1 MKKFRFLALLLALI
15 LTLSVYSPAAL
26 ALESPDLNAQ
36 SVLLVDLDSGR
47 VLYEKNADERRAPAS
62 LTKIMTVMLVL
73 EAVNRGEIGLDDPV
87 TAQDD
92 CRDGMS
98 DDSSTAGIVPG
109 VTTTVR
115 ELLYCAL
122 LKSANEACNVLGR
135 YVSGSVSGFVE
146 RMNAKAQELGCT
158 NTHFANTNGLTAE
171 DHYTTARDLV
181 KITNAAM
188 AYPLFMEICN
198 TQGYQPSTNA
208 INGGEIMYNS
218 NALISSFSD
227 YGNQYLYEYASGVKT
242 GYTRAAGYCLIST
255 AERQGVHVLAVVL
268 GCDGWY
274 NAQIEDLYN
283 FIDTKD
289 LYEWCWANFGYNTVL
304 TSSDPIGSVHVDM
317 AEGDGMVTVYPQHD
331 VILLVPN
338 DLSISQVETETV
350 LYQEKLRA
358 PLEAGTVVGE
368 AHVKIDGVDYGAIR
382 LVNNSPVALARTQY
396 MLQRLR
402 SFFSNGWV
410 IVILLVILVL
420 AAAYIALV
428 VYYRRLRRRHLRERR
443 EAEAR
448 RRQEEAERRVAAEFR
463 STDGNDDWKDL
474 F

>member
-1 MKKFRFLALLLALI
+1 MKKFRILPLVLALCLALTI
-15 LTLSVYSPAAL
+15 FTPAAF
-26 ALESPDLNAQ
+26 ALDDPDLNAQ
-36 SVLLVDLDSGR
+36 SALLVDLDSGR
-47 VLYEKNADERRAPAS
+47 VLYAKNADERRAPAS
-62 LTKIMTVMLVL
+62 LTKVMTVMLVL
-73 EAVNRGEIGLDDPV
+73 EAVNQGEIGLDDPV

-135 YVSGSVSGFVE
+135 YTAGSVSAFVE
-146 RMNAKAQELGCT
+146 RMNAKAQELGCSD
-158 NTHFANTNGLTAE
+158 THFANTNGLTAE
-171 DHYTTARDLV
+171 DHYTTARDLY
-181 KITNAAM
+181 KITVAAM
-188 AYPLFMEICN
+188 NYPLFMEICN

-218 NALISSFSD
+218 NALISSYSD
-227 YGNQYLYEYASGVKT
+227 YGYQYLYEYASGIKT

-255 AERQGVHVLAVVL
+255 AERQGIRVLGIVL

-283 FIDTKD
+283 FIDSKN

-304 TSSDPIGSVHVDM
+304 TSADPIGSVHVDM
-317 AEGDGMVTVYPQHD
+317 AEGDGMVPVYPQHD

-338 DLSISQVETETV
+338 DLSTDRVETETMV
-350 LYQEKLRA
+350 YPEMLRA

-382 LVNNSPVALARTQY
+382 LVNNSPVELARTQY

-402 SFFSNGWV
+402 AFFSNGWV
-410 IVILLVILVL
+410 IVILIVILVL

-428 VYYRRLRRRHLRERR
+428 VYYRRLRRRHLRERK

-448 RRQEEAERRVAAEFR
+448 RRQEEAERRIAAEFR
-463 STDGNDDWKDL
+463 SSDGSDEWKDL

>member
-1 MKKFRFLALLLALI
+1 MKNFRILPLALI
-15 LTLSVYSPAAL
+15 LCLVLTCFAPAAL
-26 ALESPDLNAQ
+26 ALDDPGLNAQ
-36 SVLLVDLDSGR
+36 SALLVDLDSGR
-47 VLYEKNADERRAPAS
+47 VLYAKNADERRAPAS
-62 LTKIMTVMLVL
+62 LTKVMTVLLVL
-73 EAVNRGEIGLDDPV
+73 EAVNNGEIGLDDMV

-98 DDSSTAGIVPG
+98 DDSSTAGIMPG

-122 LKSANEACNVLGR
+122 LKSANESCNILGR
-135 YVSGSVSGFVE
+135 YVSGSVSAIVE

-158 NTHFANTNGLTAE
+158 NTHFVNTNGLTAE
-171 DHYTTARDLV
+171 DHYTSANDLY
-181 KITNAAM
+181 KITVAAM
-188 AYPLFMEICN
+188 RYPLFMEMCN

-208 INGGEIMYNS
+208 VNGGEIMYNS
-218 NALISSFSD
+218 NALISSYSD
-227 YGNQYLYEYASGVKT
+227 DGYQYLYEYASGVKT

-255 AERQGVHVLAVVL
+255 AERQGVHVLAIVM

-283 FIDTKD
+283 FIDSKD
-289 LYEWCWANFGYNTVL
+289 LYEWCWANFGYNTVITTDQVL
-304 TSSDPIGSVHVDM
+304 DNVHVDL
-317 AEGDGMVTVYPQHD
+317 AAGSGQVDPYPQHD
-331 VILLVPN
+331 VIVLVPN
-338 DLSISQVETETV
+338 DLATDQVETQTV

-368 AHVKIDGVDYGAIR
+368 AHVLIDGVDYGAIR
-382 LVNNSPVALARTQY
+382 LVNNNPVELARSEY

-402 SFFSNGWV
+402 AFFSNGWV
-410 IVILLVILVL
+410 IAILIVILVL

-428 VYYRRLRRRHLRERR
+428 VYYRRLRRRHLRERK
-443 EAEAR
+443 EAEVR
-448 RRQEEAERRVAAEFR
+448 RRQEEAERRIAAEFKG
-463 STDGNDDWKDL
+463 SDNNDEWKDL

>member
-1 MKKFRFLALLLALI
+1 MKKFRILPLVLALCLALTI
-15 LTLSVYSPAAL
+15 FAPAAF
-26 ALESPDLNAQ
+26 ALDDPDLNAQ
-36 SVLLVDLDSGR
+36 SALLVDLDSGR
-47 VLYEKNADERRAPAS
+47 VLYAKNADERRAPAS
-62 LTKIMTVMLVL
+62 LTKVMTVMLVL
-73 EAVNRGEIGLDDPV
+73 EAVNQGEIGLDDPV

-135 YVSGSVSGFVE
+135 YTAGSVSAFVE
-146 RMNAKAQELGCT
+146 RMNAKAQELGCSD
-158 NTHFANTNGLTAE
+158 THFANTNGLTAE
-171 DHYTTARDLV
+171 DHYTTARDLY
-181 KITNAAM
+181 KITVAAM
-188 AYPLFMEICN
+188 NYPLFMEICN

-218 NALISSFSD
+218 NALISSYSD
-227 YGNQYLYEYASGVKT
+227 YGYQYLYEYASGIKT

-255 AERQGVHVLAVVL
+255 AERQGIRVLGIVL

-283 FIDTKD
+283 FIDSKN

-304 TSSDPIGSVHVDM
+304 TSADPIGSVHVDM
-317 AEGDGMVTVYPQHD
+317 AEGDGMVPVYPQHD

-338 DLSISQVETETV
+338 DLST
-350 LYQEKLRA
+350 LRA

-382 LVNNSPVALARTQY
+382 LVNNSPVELARTQY

-402 SFFSNGWV
+402 AFFSNGWV
-410 IVILLVILVL
+410 IVILIVILVL

-428 VYYRRLRRRHLRERR
+428 VYYRRLRRRHLRERK

-448 RRQEEAERRVAAEFR
+448 RRQEEAERRIAAEFR
-463 STDGNDDWKDL
+463 SSDGSDEWKDL